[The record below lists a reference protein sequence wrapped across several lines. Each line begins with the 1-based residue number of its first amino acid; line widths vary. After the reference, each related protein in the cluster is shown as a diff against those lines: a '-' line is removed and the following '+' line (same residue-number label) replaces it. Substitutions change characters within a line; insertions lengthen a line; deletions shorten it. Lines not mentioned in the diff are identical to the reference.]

1 MKKYLLILTLLLG
14 SFSMAFAQEN
24 QSSEDLAKQNRIK
37 ALYVAYVSKQLE
49 FTPEEAQKF
58 WPVHTQFENDLVGVK
73 KELPEL
79 DKQQARLD
87 IKKRYQDNFNKIIG
101 TNRCER
107 FFRMDGEFK
116 RKLMD
121 RVQRQRNNPQRPDQ
135 RPKMRRN
142 Q

>member
-1 MKKYLLILTLLLG
+1 MKKYILILTLLTG
-14 SFSMAFAQEN
+14 IFSMSFAQEN
-24 QSSEDLAKQNRIK
+24 QPVNDMAKQERIK
-37 ALYVAYVSKQLE
+37 ALYVAYVTQQLAL
-49 FTPEEAQKF
+49 TPDEAQKF
-58 WPVHTQFENDLVGVK
+58 WPVHTQFENDLKGVK
-73 KELPEL
+73 NELPEL
-79 DKQQARLD
+79 DKQQVRLD

-121 RVQRQRNNPQRPDQ
+121 RVQKQGNNPPRPNQRPN
-135 RPKMRRN
+135 MRRG

>member
-24 QSSEDLAKQNRIK
+24 QASEDLAKQNRIK

-121 RVQRQRNNPQRPDQ
+121 RVQRQRNNPQRQDQ
-135 RPKMRRN
+135 RPKMKRN

>member
-24 QSSEDLAKQNRIK
+24 QPGDEVAKQERIK
-37 ALYVAYVSKQLE
+37 ALYVAFVTKQLE

-58 WPVHTQFENDLVGVK
+58 WPVHTQFENDLK
-73 KELPEL
+73 AIKPTLSEL
-79 DKQQARLD
+79 DKEQARLD
-87 IKKRYQDNFNKIIG
+87 IKRKYQDNFVKIIG

-107 FFRMDGEFK
+107 FFKMREEFGNKLKERIQK
-116 RKLMD
+116 R
-121 RVQRQRNNPQRPDQ
+121 QNNPQRPL
-135 RPKMRRN
+135 RRG

>member
-1 MKKYLLILTLLLG
+1 MKKYLLILTIFTG

-24 QSSEDLAKQNRIK
+24 QPVDEISKQERIK
-37 ALYVAYVSKQLE
+37 ALYVAYVSQQLN

-58 WPVHTQFENDLVGVK
+58 WPVHTQFETDLKSVK
-73 KELPEL
+73 KDLPEL
-79 DKQQARLD
+79 DKQQARLN
-87 IKKRYQDNFNKIIG
+87 IKKKYQDNFNKIIG

-116 RKLMD
+116 RKLLD
-121 RVQRQRNNPQRPDQ
+121 RMEKRGNNPQRQNQ
-135 RPKMRRN
+135 RPNMRRG

>member
-24 QSSEDLAKQNRIK
+24 QAGDEQAKQERIK

-58 WPVHTQFENDLVGVK
+58 WPVHTQFENDLKTVK
-73 KELPEL
+73 STLSVL
-79 DKQQARLD
+79 DKEQARLD

-101 TNRCER
+101 ANRCER
-107 FFRMDGEFK
+107 FFKLDGEFK

-121 RVQRQRNNPQRPDQ
+121 RMQRQRNNPNRPDQ
-135 RPKMRRN
+135 RPKMRRG